1 MKTNKTP
8 MQEFKCLF
16 IEQFSPLAKSFES
29 VTFSYEYLNILDLIN
44 ESLEK
49 EKQFAFDCFEAGIGC
64 LVKNTHSVT
73 FTDPIDFKKE
83 FESFYAEQ
91 HKK

>member
-16 IEQFSPLAKSFES
+16 IEQFSPLAKSLES
-29 VTFSYEYLNILDLIN
+29 VTFSYEYLNILDLVN

-49 EKQFAFDCFEAGIGC
+49 EKQFAFDFYTQGQCDWDNPDDNSFE
-64 LVKNTHSVT
+64 K
-73 FTDPIDFKKE
+73 
-83 FESFYAEQ
+83 FYSQYVER
-91 HKK
+91 KSK